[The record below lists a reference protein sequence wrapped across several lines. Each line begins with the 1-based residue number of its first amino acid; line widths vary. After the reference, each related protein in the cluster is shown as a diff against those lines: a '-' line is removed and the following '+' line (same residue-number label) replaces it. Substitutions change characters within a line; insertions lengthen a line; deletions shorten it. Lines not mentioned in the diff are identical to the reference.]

1 MHLSLNRHGRAR
13 FLLMGL
19 FVIGAI
25 FILRLFWL
33 QIIQYNYY
41 VAEANK
47 EHQAKFALT
56 ADRGKIYAQDGEG
69 KLAPLVLN
77 EPVYLAYVD
86 PQEASDKNKIVDTM
100 RQVAG
105 GNLLDFQKNL
115 SSPTLRYVVMARNLS
130 KQQAELIKKANLAGV
145 GLTQSERRVYP
156 ENTLASQL
164 LGYVDTTGEGKYGL
178 EQFMNSQ
185 LAGKNGELKTVTD
198 VRQIPLTISGE
209 DIETPA
215 VQGQDT
221 VLNVDRNIQS
231 HVEQVLKAGLQS
243 AKAEHGSA
251 MVIDP
256 NNGHV
261 LAMANLPTY
270 DPAKYFDVDN
280 YDLFQNK
287 TVSDPYE
294 AGSVIKTLTMGVG
307 LDTGVVN
314 HDSTYNNTGKIQV
327 DDTTIK
333 NVEEDPINAHATM
346 TDILHYSLNTG
357 VVYILE
363 QLGGGKVN
371 LAARNILYGYDTDH
385 YQFGKPTGIEQ
396 ANEPRGTI
404 IPPTDEQGNNVKYA
418 NMAFGQGML
427 TSMTQVTAAF
437 SAAINGGTYYRP
449 QLVQG
454 QLMKDGSIKKKNPE
468 VVKTNVLK
476 PATSTVLRNMI
487 VDARQAGVLG
497 GKDKAGYIVGGK
509 TGTSQIIDPKTGKYT
524 NDNSIGSYLGFGG
537 GKTPR
542 YVIMIRVID
551 SKLTYGYAGTVAAG
565 PMFTDISNWLLDY
578 LKVQPNS

>member
-13 FLLMGL
+13 FLLIGL
-19 FVIGAI
+19 FVVGAV

-33 QIIQYNYY
+33 QIVQYGYY
-41 VAEANK
+41 VDQANK
-47 EHQAKFALT
+47 EHQAKFTLT

-86 PQEASDKNKIVDTM
+86 PAEATDKNKVVDTM
-100 RQVAG
+100 RQIAG
-105 GNLLDFQKNL
+105 GNLLNFQKQL
-115 SSPTLRYVVMARNLS
+115 DSRELRYVVMARNLS

-145 GLTQSERRVYP
+145 GLTQGERRVYP
-156 ENTLASQL
+156 EGTLASQL
-164 LGYVDTTGEGKYGL
+164 LGYVDGEGQGQYGL
-178 EQFMNSQ
+178 EQYLNPQ

-209 DIETPA
+209 DIEKPA
-215 VQGQDT
+215 VQGQNT
-221 VLNVDRNIQS
+221 VLNIDRNIQT
-231 HVEQVLKAGLQS
+231 HVEQVLQAGLKN

-251 MVIDP
+251 LVIDP

-261 LAMANLPTY
+261 MAMANMPTY
-270 DPAKYFDVDN
+270 DPSKYFDVDN

-314 HDSTYNNTGKIQV
+314 HDSTYNNTGRIQV
-327 DDTTIK
+327 DDTLIK
-333 NVEEDPINAHATM
+333 NVEEDPINSHATM

-371 LAARNILYGYDTDH
+371 LAARNILYGYDNDH
-385 YQFGKPTGIEQ
+385 YRFGKPTGIEQ
-396 ANEPRGTI
+396 ASEPRGTI
-404 IPPTDEQGNNVKYA
+404 IPPTEVQGNNVRYA

-427 TSMTQVTAAF
+427 TSMIQVASAF
-437 SAAINGGTYYRP
+437 SSAINGGTYYKP
-449 QLVQG
+449 QLVDG
-454 QLMKDGSIKKKNPE
+454 QLTADGSIKQKSPE
-468 VVKTNVLK
+468 VLKTNVLK

-542 YVIMIRVID
+542 YVIMIRVMD
-551 SKLTYGYAGTVAAG
+551 SKLPGYAGTVAAG

-578 LKVQPNS
+578 LKVQP